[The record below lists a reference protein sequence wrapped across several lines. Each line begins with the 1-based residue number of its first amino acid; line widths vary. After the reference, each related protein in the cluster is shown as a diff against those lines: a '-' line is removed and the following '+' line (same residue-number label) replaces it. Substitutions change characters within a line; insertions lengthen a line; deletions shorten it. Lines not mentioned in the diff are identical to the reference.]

1 MGAGGQRGA
10 LREAA
15 GEAGC
20 SRRRLEEKLPPFQL
34 FRPFIKC
41 ERWVGGDSLSSSGR
55 ESAVGVGGGELRE
68 GLRLE
73 DGSWEGRTRDNRRRR
88 TQGPLSAVTVA

>member
-1 MGAGGQRGA
+1 METAFPLLA
-10 LREAA
+10 ESLRW
-15 GEAGC
+15 G
-20 SRRRLEEKLPPFQL
+20 
-34 FRPFIKC
+34 
-41 ERWVGGDSLSSSGR
+41 W
-55 ESAVGVGGGELRE
+55 GGELRE